1 MKRSISIILC
11 LLLTVF
17 AMAGCS
23 GSSAFVQ
30 REYAAGISQVG
41 SISID
46 VRDRQIE
53 VSVSEDEQIHIVY
66 FESKSEAYDITVSD
80 DSVLSMTSADNKSWT
95 DYIGGKPSA
104 EYRKILLQVPDA
116 ALKDLTLSTT
126 NEDIS
131 LPALAV
137 AGSISVSSNGG
148 SIAFK
153 GLSVGSALNLSVK
166 NGDISGTVSGSYDE
180 FSIRSEIKKGRSNLP
195 ESRDGG
201 EKELNISGNNGDVNI
216 EFVI

>member
-30 REYAAGISQVG
+30 REYAADISQVG
-41 SISID
+41 GISID

-53 VSVSEDEQIHIVY
+53 VSVSEDEQIHIAY
-66 FESKSEAYDITVSD
+66 FESESEAYDITVSD
-80 DSVLSMTSADNKSWT
+80 DSVLSMTSADHKSWT

-104 EYRKILLQVPDA
+104 KYRKILLQVPDA

-166 NGDISGTVSGSYDE
+166 NGDISGTVAGSYDD
-180 FSIRSEIKKGRSNLP
+180 FTIRSEIKKGRSNLP